1 VCWMQRQSSSFMVE
15 NDTGVEGDDGNDS
28 DESMW
33 SLPVRTTTA
42 LCVCVCVRVPRARLS
57 VLIDSWI
64 WNRID
69 SWTDLNFVLVL
80 YLYRKR

>member
-1 VCWMQRQSSSFMVE
+1 MVE
-15 NDTGVEGDDGNDS
+15 NDTGDGNDS

-42 LCVCVCVRVPRARLS
+42 LCVCARVPRARLS
-57 VLIDSWI
+57 DLIDSWI

-80 YLYRKR
+80 YLCRKR